1 MTWTPTG
8 VRPVGGTELTPVTVA
23 GQALVVLRLEDGWA
37 AAEDRCAHAGC
48 PFSTDGRL
56 EDGRLVC
63 DCHGSEFDP
72 RTGAVLRPPAVRPI
86 AVYAVREGLDGDL
99 EVDL

>member
-8 VRPVGGTELTPVTVA
+8 VNPVGGAVLTPVTVA
-23 GQALVVLRLEDGWA
+23 GQPLVVVRLEDGWA
-37 AAEDRCAHAGC
+37 AAADRCAHARC

-72 RTGAVLRPPAVRPI
+72 RTGAVLRGPAVRPVT
-86 AVYAVREGLDGDL
+86 VYAVREGPDGAL

>member
-1 MTWTPTG
+1 MTWTATG
-8 VRPVGGTELTPVTVA
+8 LRAASAASLLPATVA
-23 GQALVVLRLEDGWA
+23 GRPLVLLRLDDGWA
-37 AAEDRCAHAGC
+37 ATDDRCAHAGC

-86 AVYAVREGLDGDL
+86 AVYAARVGVDGDL

>member
-1 MTWTPTG
+1 MTWHATG
-8 VRPVGGTELTPVTVA
+8 VGPGGDAAVVPVTVA
-23 GQALVVLRLEDGWA
+23 GTAVVLVRLDDGWSA
-37 AAEDRCAHAGC
+37 VEDRCGHAGC

-72 RTGAVLRPPAVRPI
+72 RTGAVLRPPARRPV
-86 AVYAVREGLDGDL
+86 AVFAARVGPDGRI
-99 EVDL
+99 EVDR

>member
-8 VRPVGGTELTPVTVA
+8 LHSVDGTELTQVTVA
-23 GQALVVLRLEDGWA
+23 GQPLVLLRLEDGWT

-63 DCHGSEFDP
+63 DCHGSEFEP
-72 RTGAVLRPPAVRPI
+72 RTGAVLRGPAVRPVT
-86 AVYAVREGLDGDL
+86 VYAVREGPDGGL